1 MTTARLRP
9 AHPVLLVTPEPDMQA
24 TYARFLRRRGL
35 STCTAVTERE
45 ALELMRATRLGGVV
59 TAMRLRDG
67 TALAI
72 ARAACAARPP
82 IPAIVVTGHVSA
94 PERASVLAAGATAYV
109 GTAAGLTGL
118 AAVLD
123 EITPAP
129 PRARPPALAKRPSP
143 SRPRHA
149 R

>member
-1 MTTARLRP
+1 VTTSRLRP
-9 AHPVLLVTPEPDMQA
+9 DHPVLLVTPEPDMQA

-35 STCTAVTERE
+35 STRAVATERE
-45 ALELMRATRLGGVV
+45 ALAVLRDSRLGAVLS
-59 TAMRLRDG
+59 AMRLRDG

-94 PERASVLAAGATAYV
+94 PERADVLAAGATAYV

-129 PRARPPALAKRPSP
+129 ARPRPPGLAKRPSP
-143 SRPRHA
+143 SRPHHA